1 MPEPSSADQAAPAG
15 HTHGPG
21 NSDAHPEPLGVA
33 PETLLIL
40 TPVKNAARFADSYFA
55 ALARLTYPAAQISLG
70 LLESDSDDDSYACFA
85 ARLAAVSPRYGSARI
100 WRRSFGYRFP
110 LDVPRWH
117 HAIQLPRRKVLAK
130 ARNHL
135 LFRALDDQDWV
146 LWLDV
151 DVIDYP
157 PDLIERLLAT
167 GRDIVHPHCVQQPG
181 GPTFDRN
188 GWREHGR
195 VLLEDLRDGPDLV
208 RLDSV
213 GGTVL
218 LIRADLHRD
227 GLIFPSFPYG
237 AANRAV
243 RRPHPL
249 GVAGELETEGLGIMA
264 LDMGHQCWG
273 MPKLEVLHARDAP
286 APAGSALPGEDRW
299 RRSIRLL
306 SCEFEIQTNAPV
318 VRDALHLLAVTAE
331 QQVLIDY
338 REELSVTWT
347 GDAFRLAGGGAADEF
362 EIDLRAI
369 LEALQRRVQD
379 RAVSMLA
386 DHGLIAA
393 ACGWHGGEHFLV
405 LGAAGVGKTTLAMR
419 LALDGFD
426 ISGDAWVLLHA
437 GQTIAWPR
445 TFEITEEAVAL
456 LPQLARLEQ
465 LRAIAAQPRAGYRV
479 RLDPQHLGR
488 PWRISPAKVCAIFD
502 LEPNFGAQS
511 VVRPCGKVDMVR
523 RVMARTTA
531 PAVRHGAWL
540 ADLCAMVE
548 RAATYVVELGDL
560 DSAVAAIASRLPGR
574 GPAQGQTE
582 ARAQG
587 QARGQT

>member
-273 MPKLEVLHARDAP
+273 MPKPSKSCTRATHRRRLAARCRGKTAGDAVSACCP
-286 APAGSALPGEDRW
+286 ASSKFRPMRRWSGRAAPSRGDRGTAGPDHYRGTRRNLDRRCVPAG
-299 RRSIRLL
+299 RR
-306 SCEFEIQTNAPV
+306 
-318 VRDALHLLAVTAE
+318 
-331 QQVLIDY
+331 
-338 REELSVTWT
+338 
-347 GDAFRLAGGGAADEF
+347 
-362 EIDLRAI
+362 
-369 LEALQRRVQD
+369 RR
-379 RAVSMLA
+379 
-386 DHGLIAA
+386 
-393 ACGWHGGEHFLV
+393 
-405 LGAAGVGKTTLAMR
+405 
-419 LALDGFD
+419 
-426 ISGDAWVLLHA
+426 
-437 GQTIAWPR
+437 
-445 TFEITEEAVAL
+445 
-456 LPQLARLEQ
+456 
-465 LRAIAAQPRAGYRV
+465 
-479 RLDPQHLGR
+479 GR
-488 PWRISPAKVCAIFD
+488 
-502 LEPNFGAQS
+502 
-511 VVRPCGKVDMVR
+511 
-523 RVMARTTA
+523 
-531 PAVRHGAWL
+531 
-540 ADLCAMVE
+540 
-548 RAATYVVELGDL
+548 
-560 DSAVAAIASRLPGR
+560 
-574 GPAQGQTE
+574 
-582 ARAQG
+582 
-587 QARGQT
+587 